1 MFSVSSTRLL
11 FPLAASMPIKPRH
24 TLFSQQQS
32 LREYTKCYFFWD
44 CMLAKGNVLC
54 TRGLIKGK
62 SKKKWGR
69 RDREIIFLFFFS
81 FFKLLFLR
89 KKSDNIQLKT
99 WLETEVPAQK
109 YSVMTHENNSLVPIA
124 SSSLLMVSFHMWTTR
139 IRIKV
144 AFFWEYF
151 HYWQGIR

>member
-1 MFSVSSTRLL
+1 MFSVSSTRQL
-11 FPLAASMPIKPRH
+11 FPLATSMPIKPRH

-32 LREYTKCYFFWD
+32 FLENTKCYFIWD

-62 SKKKWGR
+62 FKKKWGR
-69 RDREIIFLFFFS
+69 GGREV
-81 FFKLLFLR
+81 LFLR
-89 KKSDNIQLKT
+89 IFFLLLLLLRKNQTPNIQLKT
-99 WLETEVPAQK
+99 WLETEIPAQK
-109 YSVMTHENNSLVPIA
+109 DSVMTHENNSLVPIA
-124 SSSLLMVSFHMWTTR
+124 SSSLLMASFHMWTTR
-139 IRIKV
+139 TRIKV